1 MTDFSALRVGHG
13 FDVHPWTD
21 AEDRHLVLGGTH
33 FPEVAG
39 LAGHSDADPIA
50 HACTD
55 AVLAAAGC
63 PDIGQLFS
71 DTDPANA
78 GADSVDLLRRAMVE
92 VRRAGWSVVNV
103 DCTIVLDAPK
113 LAPHKAEIERRL
125 TEVVGGSVAVKG
137 KRTEGVAGLQGGVQ
151 CHAVALV
158 ARSGARGREASGP
171 VGNGTT

>member
-1 MTDFSALRVGHG
+1 MTVPALRIGHG
-13 FDVHPWTD
+13 FDVHPWSTD
-21 AEDRHLVLGGTH
+21 PDRHLVLGGTH
-33 FPEVAG
+33 FDQHPG

-55 AVLAAAGC
+55 AVLAAAGL

-78 GADSVDLLRRAMVE
+78 GADSVALLRSAMGRVE
-92 VRRAGWSVVNV
+92 AAGWTVVNV
-103 DCTIVLDAPK
+103 DCTVIVDDPK
-113 LAPHKAEIERRL
+113 LSPHKDEIESRL
-125 TEVVGGSVAVKG
+125 SDAVGAEVRVKG

-158 ARSGARGREASGP
+158 VAATPVERQQEAR
-171 VGNGTT
+171 

>member
-1 MTDFSALRVGHG
+1 MSAAGFRIGHG
-13 FDVHPWTD
+13 FDVHPWS
-21 AEDRHLVLGGTH
+21 EDPDRSLVLGGTQ
-33 FPEVAG
+33 FPDAAG

-55 AVLAAAGC
+55 AILAAAGC

-78 GADSVDLLRRAMVE
+78 GADSVELLERAMVL
-92 VRRAGWSVVNV
+92 VWAAGWTVVNV
-103 DCTIVLDAPK
+103 DCTVVLDAPK
-113 LAPHKAEIERRL
+113 LAPHKSEIEQRL
-125 TEVVGGSVAVKG
+125 TAVVGGPVAVKG

-158 ARSGARGREASGP
+158 ARSDAMKEE
-171 VGNGTT
+171 